1 MIRKAVCGQD
11 TERLYE
17 LVNKAYELQ
26 IGTEGVSF
34 TTRYRWCFDVASKLM
49 KDEVKDMYVYVKEEE
64 ILGCV
69 KLKIN
74 CDSKVHIGPLA
85 VDVNHQGNGIGKFL
99 LEFAERFAP
108 VAMIQVVSCRTDI
121 LPFYRNNGYVEV
133 SRCEVTHIVPTHEV
147 TRTDIELI
155 VLEKLTNASCR

>member
-1 MIRKAVCGQD
+1 MIRKAVYGQD

-17 LVNKAYELQ
+17 LINKAFEHE

-34 TTRYRWCFDVASKLM
+34 KTCNRWCFDVASKLM

-74 CDSKVHIGPLA
+74 CDNKVLIGPLA

-108 VAMIQVVSCRTDI
+108 VAIVQVVSCRTDV

-133 SRCEVTHIVPTHEV
+133 YRHDITNIIPKNEL
-147 TRTDIELI
+147 TRTDIETV
-155 VLEKLTNASCR
+155 VLEKLTNASYR